1 MKLSLSYTRLNA
13 ALIDRIL
20 ILDGAM
26 GTQIQDARLKEEDYQ
41 SGPFSKWHI
50 PLKGNHEILNL
61 TRPDLIKNVYRAYL
75 DAGADI
81 ITTNSFNANAI
92 SQADYGTEDYVYEM
106 NLSAAKLAREAAGS
120 KFFVAGTLGPT
131 NRTATLSPDV
141 ENPGYR
147 NIHFDQLATAY
158 KEQARALIEG
168 GVDLLMLETVF
179 DTLNGKAAIFG
190 LTELFA
196 ELGTRWPLMISGTI
210 TDASGRTLSGQTL
223 EAFLISVKHADP
235 LVIGLNCSL
244 GAEQLAPYV
253 QELSSL
259 ANTFVSVHPN
269 AGLPN
274 EFGNYDQTAREMAD
288 FVKPFLEDQ
297 QVNLIGACCG
307 STPAHI
313 VAISKLAQDFVPRV
327 VPEPQKLSSYSGL
340 EPLILRADANFM
352 NIGERTNVAGS
363 LKFAR
368 LIREEKYEEAV
379 SVARNQVEGGAQMI
393 DVCMDDAMLDAET
406 AMEKFLNMLTA
417 EPDIARIPVMV
428 DSSKWSVIQTGLKC
442 LQGKSV
448 VNSISLKE
456 GEEAFLNMAREAQS
470 FGAAIVVM
478 LFDQEGQ
485 ADTYE
490 RKIEIARRS
499 YDLLVNNLGFPPE
512 DIIID
517 PNVLAVGTG
526 IDEHNAYAVNYI
538 RATSW
543 IKKNLP
549 HVRVSGGV
557 SNLSFSFRGN
567 NTVREAIH
575 AVFLY
580 HAIQAGMDMGIVNPG
595 LLEVYDEVDPD
606 LLRLAEDLVLNK
618 RRDATERL
626 LAFADQVKEKQSG
639 PIDEAEWRKLP
650 VRERLSHAL
659 VKGITEFIEDDAEE
673 ARQEMPMALDVIE
686 GPLMDG
692 MNIVGDLFGSG
703 KMFLPQVVKSAR
715 VMKKAVG
722 YLNPFIEAEKKA
734 NNQSSSS
741 GKILM
746 ATVKGDVHDIGKS
759 IIGVILACNNYEI
772 KDLGVMIPANKII
785 EEAVNWGAD
794 IIGLS
799 GLITPSLE
807 EMTHVVSEMEKAG
820 LQIPV
825 LIGGATTSK
834 QHTAIKIAPAFS
846 GTVVH
851 VKDASKSTP
860 VVRSLLSTEKA
871 DVFIREINTEYEKL
885 REKYANQ
892 KSSQSF
898 ITIADARA
906 NKLDLDWDNY
916 DILVP
921 AKPGIHAIREQSLE
935 ELIPFIDW
943 TFYLFSW
950 DIKGKY
956 PAVLQDPVKGAEARK
971 LIDEA
976 LLMLDWLVKD
986 GRLKA
991 RGVFGLLP
999 AYSQVDDIVVL
1010 DDTSNKELARFYHL
1024 RNQEKK
1030 KDGIPNLC
1038 LSDFIHPAHPDKTDH
1053 VGFFAV
1059 TAGLGIEEI
1068 VSEFEH
1074 KQDDYRAIQVKI
1086 LADRLAEAF
1095 AEMIHYKVR
1104 TDYWGYAAGEDL
1116 PIETILRE
1124 EYQGTRPAS
1133 GYPAC
1138 PDHQEKESI
1147 FKLLRA
1153 DKLGMG
1159 LTENLAMT
1167 PGATVAGLY
1176 FSHPESKYF
1185 NVGKIS
1191 EDQFYDYCKRRSCSP
1206 QEAAKFLTNNLGFSL

>member
-1 MKLSLSYTRLNA
+1 MLKSPSYTRLKK
-13 ALIDRIL
+13 ALTERIL

-26 GTQIQDARLKEEDYQ
+26 GTQIQAAQLIEADYQ
-41 SGPFSKWHI
+41 SGQFSQWHI
-50 PLKGNHEILNL
+50 PLKGNHEVLNL
-61 TRPDLIKNVYRAYL
+61 TKADLIKRIYQTYL
-75 DAGADI
+75 DAGADV
-81 ITTNSFNANAI
+81 ITTNTFNANAI

-106 NLSAAKLAREAAGS
+106 NLSAAQLAREVAGDE
-120 KFFVAGTLGPT
+120 FFVAGSLGPT
-131 NRTATLSPDV
+131 NRTASLSPDV

-147 NIHFDQLATAY
+147 NISFDTLAAAY
-158 KEQARALIEG
+158 KNQARALIEG
-168 GVDLLMLETVF
+168 GVDMLMLETVF

-190 LTELFA
+190 INELFE

-253 QELSSL
+253 QELSKL
-259 ANTFVSVHPN
+259 ASTFVSVHPN

-274 EFGNYDQTAREMAD
+274 EFGNYDQTASTMAN
-288 FVKPFLEDQ
+288 FVRPFLEDRQ
-297 QVNLIGACCG
+297 INLIGACCG
-307 STPAHI
+307 STPRHI
-313 VAISKLAQDFVPRV
+313 ESIAKLARLFEPRPI
-327 VPEPQKLSSYSGL
+327 PESRKLTSYSGL
-340 EPLILRADANFM
+340 EPLILRSDANFM

-363 LKFAR
+363 RKFAR

-393 DVCMDDAMLDAET
+393 DVCMDDAMLDAES
-406 AMEKFLNMLTA
+406 AMVKFLNMLTA

-428 DSSKWSVIQTGLKC
+428 DSSKWSVIRAGLKC

-456 GEEAFLNMAREAQS
+456 GDEVFLNMAREAKS
-470 FGAAIVVM
+470 FGAAVVLM
-478 LFDQEGQ
+478 LFDEKGQ

-499 YDLLVNNLGFPPE
+499 YDLLVKELEFPPE

-517 PNVLAVGTG
+517 PNILAVGTG
-526 IDEHNAYAVNYI
+526 IEEHNAYALNYI
-538 RATSW
+538 HAVSW
-543 IKKNLP
+543 IKENLP

-580 HAIQAGMDMGIVNPG
+580 HAIKAGMDMGIVNPA
-595 LLEVYDEVDPD
+595 LLEVYDEIDSV
-606 LLRLAEDLVLNK
+606 LLQLAEDLVLNR

-626 LAFADQVKEKQSG
+626 LVYADQVKERKSG
-639 PIDEAEWRKLP
+639 PIDEAAWRKLS
-650 VRERLSHAL
+650 VKERLSHAL
-659 VKGITEFIEDDAEE
+659 VKGISDFIESDTEE

-692 MNIVGDLFGSG
+692 MNIVGNLFGVG

-715 VMKKAVG
+715 VMKKAVA
-722 YLNPFIEAEKKA
+722 YLNPFIEEEKKA
-734 NNQSSSS
+734 NNQSSSA

-746 ATVKGDVHDIGKS
+746 ATVKGDVHDIGKN
-759 IIGVILACNNYEI
+759 IVGVILACNNYEI
-772 KDLGVMIPANKII
+772 KDMGVMVSTAKII
-785 EEAVNWGAD
+785 EEAKNWGAD

-807 EMTHVVSEMEKAG
+807 EMAHVVSEMEKSDMH
-820 LQIPV
+820 IPV
-825 LIGGATTSK
+825 LIGGATSSK
-834 QHTAIKIAPAFS
+834 QHTAIKIAPAYS

-851 VKDASKSTP
+851 VKDASKSTA
-860 VVRSLLSTEKA
+860 VVRALLSAKNAEAYGVQIKS
-871 DVFIREINTEYEKL
+871 EYDIL

-892 KSSQSF
+892 KAVQR
-898 ITIADARA
+898 IIPIETARK
-906 NKLDLDWDNY
+906 NMLSLTWDSY
-916 DILVP
+916 DIHVP
-921 AKPGIHAIREQSLE
+921 AKPGIHVINEQSLK
-935 ELIPFIDW
+935 ELISYIDW

-950 DIKGKY
+950 DIKGRY
-956 PAVLQDPVKGAEARK
+956 PAVLKDPIKGAEARK

-999 AYSQVDDIVVL
+999 AYSEGDDIVVL
-1010 DDTSNKELARFYHL
+1010 DEMSKKEISRFYHL
-1024 RNQEKK
+1024 RNQEEKTE
-1030 KDGIPNLC
+1030 GVPNLC
-1038 LSDFIHPAHPDKTDH
+1038 LSDFIHPAHRNKTDYI
-1053 VGFFAV
+1053 GAFAL
-1059 TAGLGIEEI
+1059 TAGLGLEEI
-1068 VSEFEH
+1068 VAEFEQRH
-1074 KQDDYRAIQVKI
+1074 DDYKAIQVKI

-1095 AEMIHYKVR
+1095 AEMIHFKVR
-1104 TDYWGYAAGEDL
+1104 TDYWGYVSDGNHG
-1116 PIETILRE
+1116 I
-1124 EYQGTRPAS
+1124 RPAS

-1138 PDHQEKESI
+1138 PDHQEKENI
-1147 FKLLRA
+1147 FNLLDA
-1153 DKLGMG
+1153 KELGMD
-1159 LTENLAMT
+1159 LTENMAMT

-1176 FSHPESKYF
+1176 FSHPDSKYF

-1191 EDQFYDYCKRRSCSP
+1191 EDQFNDYCKRRSCSP
-1206 QEAAKFLTNNLGFSL
+1206 QSAAKFLTNNLGFNL